1 MLRLFRDENVD
12 PNFDAAAY
20 RPGFEV
26 RDLQLLND
34 KPVTAAR

>member
-12 PNFDAAAY
+12 LGFDATAY

-26 RDLQLLND
+26 CDLQLLNGA
-34 KPVTAAR
+34 P

>member
-12 PNFDAAAY
+12 PELDAVAY

-34 KPVTAAR
+34 PP

>member
-12 PNFDAAAY
+12 PGCDATAY

-26 RDLQLLND
+26 RDLQLLNGA
-34 KPVTAAR
+34 P